1 MTNVFSSDKSTSVKL
16 GEVLNYWRRIDGR
29 SLRDVA
35 AEIGIGVATL
45 SRIER
50 GQSMDGETIVRLF
63 VWLFKRGAK

>member
-1 MTNVFSSDKSTSVKL
+1 VKL